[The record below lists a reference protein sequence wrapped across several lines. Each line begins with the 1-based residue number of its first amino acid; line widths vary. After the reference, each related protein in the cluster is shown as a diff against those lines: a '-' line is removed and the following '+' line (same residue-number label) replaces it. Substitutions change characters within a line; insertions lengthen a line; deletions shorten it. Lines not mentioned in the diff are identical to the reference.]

1 MFRVHCEA
9 RKAARRSEAGDGRS
23 ERIVRVNECTEVNRA
38 LSERLKALKTPAE
51 RAAFQRDF
59 AVGSWFTSHPNC
71 DPAVSAIRERMDFS
85 GLQAAAVLKK

>member
-1 MFRVHCEA
+1 M
-9 RKAARRSEAGDGRS
+9 
-23 ERIVRVNECTEVNRA
+23 NECTEVNRA

-71 DPAVSAIRERMDFS
+71 DPAVSAIRERM
-85 GLQAAAVLKK
+85 GL